1 MNVNSFKIPSMLL
14 SSVAVASSLTACGQ
28 NHEDSQLDIVNG
40 RLVTAQDNGPE
51 KVSTVGLSGC
61 TGTIIARDLI
71 LTAAHCYQNSV
82 QGGYV
87 LFGMNFSGRE
97 RKIVNIAGATV
108 NRTYTGSHND
118 VALLKLASDIP
129 AGYQPVKLLPVSIP
143 LNSGDTVRQAG
154 YGSDNSPNSFG
165 TLRTVESR
173 YQGRNRSG
181 SLSVRNGTTA
191 ACSGDSGGPLYV
203 QKNGEWYT
211 AGITSTAYMDAQRRC
226 IGGNEYAPVSQNYE
240 LILQMARELTGRQ
253 DPLASDSS
261 QPQPAPKPQPEP
273 TQPDGG
279 QGPSTF
285 VIARELRE
293 DGAQLNI
300 QVKNT
305 SGRVVKNCEFTLS
318 PVRSFWGFY
327 RVEYDLKT
335 SVTDVPAN
343 ETLDLNFQDPYAN
356 DGRLSEIQSY
366 TLAKRCS

>member
-1 MNVNSFKIPSMLL
+1 MNVNSFKIQPLLLGSMA
-14 SSVAVASSLTACGQ
+14 AVSILAACGQ
-28 NHEDSQLDIVNG
+28 KTEDSQLDIVNG

-87 LFGMNFSGRE
+87 LFGMKFNGRE
-97 RKIVNIAGATV
+97 RKIVNIADATV
-108 NRTYTGSHND
+108 NRAYTGAHND

-129 AGYQPVKLLPVSIP
+129 AGYQPVKLLPSSIP
-143 LNSGDTVRQAG
+143 LNPGETVRQAG
-154 YGSDNSPNSFG
+154 YGSDNSRNSFG
-165 TLRTVESR
+165 TLRTVDSR
-173 YQGRNRSG
+173 YQGKNRGG
-181 SLSVRNGTTA
+181 SLSVRNGSTA
-191 ACSGDSGGPLYV
+191 ACSGDSGGPLFV

-226 IGGNEYAPVSQNYE
+226 IGGNEYASVSQNYE

-253 DPLASDSS
+253 DPFGTGGA
-261 QPQPAPKPQPEP
+261 QPQPQPEP
-273 TQPDGG
+273 NQPDGG

-285 VIARELRE
+285 AIARELVQ
-293 DGAQLNI
+293 DGDVLNI

-335 SVTDVPAN
+335 SVAEAGVDQI
-343 ETLDLNFQDPYAN
+343 LDLNFQDPYAD
-356 DGRLSEIQSY
+356 DGRLSGIQSY
-366 TLAKRCS
+366 TLEKRCQN